1 MKTYQVKIDHTRR
14 GEKVVSGTLEE
25 LINYFGYT
33 LEIGNSWNKK
43 INRTP
48 KTIKS
53 FVTNLQKSYEEKEA
67 SCYERTFVSLVTDQ
81 AIDYDAGP
89 IQLSCNGGDYE

>member
-1 MKTYQVKIDHTRR
+1 MKSY
-14 GEKVVSGTLEE
+14 KVEVRTTKSDTPRYTEGTLPE
-25 LINYFGYT
+25 LIKYFGYT

-53 FVTNLQKSYEEKEA
+53 FISNLQKSYEEKEA
-67 SCYERTFVSLVTDQ
+67 SCFERTFVELV
-81 AIDYDAGP
+81 
-89 IQLSCNGGDYE
+89 